1 MKYKNPFRR
10 KQNLLFIVLSIAS
23 LILFLLDIALGSVA
37 IPFADIIQ
45 ILTGGEATKNTWQ
58 TIVLNFRLPSA
69 LTAVCAGV
77 GLSLSGLL
85 MQTLFRNPIAGPF
98 VLGISSGAG
107 LGVALLILT
116 AGGLGLTATFN
127 PFHQWTLAIFAMSGA
142 ALVLVLVLLV
152 SRRVKDVATLLIVGL
167 MFGSVVS
174 AIVTVLQYYSGQEA
188 LKRFVLW
195 SFGNLGGV
203 TWTELKALIPLI
215 LVGTVWTFLL
225 IKPLNALLIGE
236 DYAYSMGI
244 STRGV
249 RRGVIV
255 ATAIMAGSITAFCG
269 PVAFVGIAVPHLA
282 RMGFKTQ
289 QHRLLIPATILTGIA
304 VMLACDILA
313 KLPFFE
319 QTLPINAVTSLLGAP
334 IVIGIVLRRGKV
346 Y

>member
-1 MKYKNPFRR
+1 MIDHPSEYK
-10 KQNLLFIVLSIAS
+10 QHILFAALIVAG

-37 IPFADIIQ
+37 IPFNDIIR
-45 ILTGGEATKNTWQ
+45 ILTGGEATKDTWQ
-58 TIVLNFRLPSA
+58 MIILNFRLPAA

-116 AGGLGLTATFN
+116 AGGLGISAALN

-142 ALVLVLVLLV
+142 ALVLILVLLV
-152 SRRVKDVATLLIVGL
+152 SRRVQDVATLLIVGL

-174 AIVTVLQYYSGQEA
+174 AVVTVLQYYSGQEA

-203 TWTELKALIPLI
+203 TWSELKALIPLTLI
-215 LVGTVWTFLL
+215 GTVWTFLL

-236 DYAYSMGI
+236 DYAFSMGI
-244 STRGV
+244 ATRKV
-249 RRGVIV
+249 RRSIILS
-255 ATAIMAGSITAFCG
+255 TAIMAGAITAFCG
-269 PVAFVGIAVPHLA
+269 PIAFVGIAVPHLA

-289 QHRLLIPATILTGIA
+289 QHRLLIPATLLVGIL
-304 VMLACDILA
+304 VMLACDIVS

-334 IVIGIVLRRGKV
+334 IVIGIVLRRGRV

>member
-1 MKYKNPFRR
+1 VKSPI
-10 KQNLLFIVLSIAS
+10 LLFTILIISC
-23 LILFLLDIALGSVA
+23 LILFILDIALGSVA
-37 IPFADIIQ
+37 IPFSDILTT
-45 ILTGGEATKNTWQ
+45 LTGGEATKNTWQ
-58 TIVLNFRLPSA
+58 NIVLNFRLPGA

-116 AGGLGLTATFN
+116 AGSLGVAASLN
-127 PFHQWTLAIFAMSGA
+127 PFHQWTLVAFAMAGA
-142 ALVLVLVLLV
+142 ALVLALVLLV
-152 SRRVKDVATLLIVGL
+152 SRRVEDVATLLIVGL
-167 MFGSVVS
+167 MLGSVVS
-174 AIVTVLQYYSGQEA
+174 AVVTVLQYYSGQEA

-195 SFGNLGGV
+195 SFGNLSGV
-203 TWTELKALIPLI
+203 TWSELRALLPLTAI
-215 LVGTVWTFLL
+215 GTVWTFLL

-236 DYAYSMGI
+236 DYARSMGVHTQGI
-244 STRGV
+244 
-249 RRGVIV
+249 RRHIIV
-255 ATAIMAGSITAFCG
+255 ATAIMAGAITAFCG

-282 RMGFKTQ
+282 RMGFRTQ
-289 QHRLLIPATILTGIA
+289 QHRLLIPATILLGIV
-304 VMLACDILA
+304 VMLACDMVS

-334 IVIGIVLRRGKV
+334 VVIWIVLRRGRV